1 MQEINS
7 KFISGGKFIKDY
19 AGNSEEDNPDGSPLA
34 TGSSIFEV
42 DTGRAYFYDGAKE
55 KWFNPKTGNERGSDS

>member
-19 AGNSEEDNPDGSPLA
+19 AGHSEEENPSSEQLA

-42 DTGRAYFYDGAKE
+42 NTGRGYFFHATSG
-55 KWFNPKTGNERGSDS
+55 KWYNPRTGNERGSDD